1 MKNTV
6 LELLC
11 AVGFGLLPIAVLAL
25 RAFRPRIMP
34 WWAVFGVTVVL
45 GWGLAMASALVHE
58 GPDTGAGHMGALFF
72 GWALALLWLVPWLI
86 AYAVTQG
93 LRRLLR
99 RRIPGNPVRPD
110 PSAPNHGSPG

>member
-11 AVGFGLLPIAVLAL
+11 AVGFGLVPIAVLAL

-34 WWAVFGVTVVL
+34 WWAVFGVTVLL
-45 GWGLAMASALVHE
+45 GWSLAVASALVHE

-72 GWALALLWLVPWLI
+72 GWALALLWLMPWLTVYAI
-86 AYAVTQG
+86 AQG

-110 PSAPNHGSPG
+110 PSAPNHGFPG